1 MKGTF
6 MRVAPK
12 LRLRKKYQL
21 VPQCL
26 FLQTRAGIF
35 DVSTR
40 AGAWLFTALHV

>member
-1 MKGTF
+1 MEFLITF
-6 MRVAPK
+6 TLFAG
-12 LRLRKKYQL
+12 KKYQL

-40 AGAWLFTALHV
+40 AGAWVFTALHV